1 MLFWREEAD
10 WKFLVTKY
18 FKNNHNFTILA
29 CFPNVVTPMSL
40 ETLSIKFLS
49 FPFFLIF
56 KVFVWCPKQ
65 NFKVSFSKIGVK
77 TGVGKGKYSIQKVIG
92 LLQECL
98 PQMLTLVKKAQVFC
112 LQQCESTQIHW
123 GLWEEA
129 LVILDS
135 CWLSAFVKRIEQ
147 VCYLA
152 ILWSKKEAKNYVVN
166 PEDFLNVLH
175 LESEL
180 DLVLK
185 SSEQL

>member
-1 MLFWREEAD
+1 MILEDLF
-10 WKFLVTKY
+10 V
-18 FKNNHNFTILA
+18 
-29 CFPNVVTPMSL
+29 
-40 ETLSIKFLS
+40 KFLS
-49 FPFFLIF
+49 VPFFLVF

-77 TGVGKGKYSIQKVIG
+77 TGIGKGKYSTEKVIG
-92 LLQECL
+92 LLQEYL
-98 PQMLTLVKKAQVFC
+98 PQILTLVKKAQVFC
-112 LQQCESTQIHW
+112 LQQCESTQIYW

-135 CWLSAFVKRIEQ
+135 CWISACVKRIEQ

-152 ILWSKKEAKNYVVN
+152 ILWNKMEGKNCVIN
-166 PEDFLNVLH
+166 PEGFLNVLH